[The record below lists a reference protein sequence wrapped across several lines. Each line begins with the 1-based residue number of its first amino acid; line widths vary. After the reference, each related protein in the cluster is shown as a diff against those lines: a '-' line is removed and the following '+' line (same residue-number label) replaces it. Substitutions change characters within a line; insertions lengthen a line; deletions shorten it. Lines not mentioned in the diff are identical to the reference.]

1 MPIKSTRV
9 RKRDVPYMTAEWR
22 MAIRMK
28 RRSAKRYNKNKT
40 EENRGIMK
48 VWRNEASRLRRIA
61 IRDYRRRTSAE
72 SKSDPKKFYKTFMPF
87 LNNKMVKD
95 RKEITPNIQGTLLQ
109 GQRSVAKQFA
119 DHCR

>member
-48 VWRNEASRLRRIA
+48 VWRNEASSLRRIA
-61 IRDYRRRTSAE
+61 IQDYRRRTSTE
-72 SKSDPKKFYKTFMPF
+72 SKKKS
-87 LNNKMVKD
+87 
-95 RKEITPNIQGTLLQ
+95 KEILQ
-109 GQRSVAKQFA
+109 DFHAFSQQQNGKR
-119 DHCR
+119 